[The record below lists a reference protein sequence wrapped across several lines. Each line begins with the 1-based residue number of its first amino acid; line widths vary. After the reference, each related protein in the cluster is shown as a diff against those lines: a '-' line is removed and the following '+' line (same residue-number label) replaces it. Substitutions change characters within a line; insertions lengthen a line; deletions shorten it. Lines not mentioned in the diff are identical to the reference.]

1 MQIGGKVM
9 TFNKEEINVLK
20 NFSKIN
26 DQCTIYSDRIE
37 SISEMLDCLG
47 VYEFAESKECDE
59 LQVYSLKQLLKVLK
73 VDLEVTVDDGF
84 ISVGNDKFKTLNLNV
99 ERNINPRIIETYDN
113 ETIIPQEDFISLV
126 KLIKEN
132 VQEVDSY
139 NIKNKKKEDF
149 ERRLYNNL
157 ELNYDNKTNE
167 ETLNFKDLVIKLP
180 VINEAENFYFVTNK
194 VNLLMY
200 VYNKMNSDLRL
211 YCNGRDGYFKITINE
226 SLSYY
231 FVR

>member
-1 MQIGGKVM
+1 M